1 MAGFFGIFGRK
12 NRTSSDSFYL
22 SADEAKTFGDIDYMR
37 KAKTVRRTFAKTVSG
52 GGGESIKEVSS
63 LKTRKRDQFS
73 NQGQQSSAASFDS
86 SSSSSSTTSSSSS
99 SSFSPSSTKRTN
111 TDTGMDMFRNM
122 AKSIKKR

>member
-12 NRTSSDSFYL
+12 NRTSGDSFYL
-22 SADEAKTFGDIDYMR
+22 SPDESKTFGDIDYMR
-37 KAKTVRRTFAKTVSG
+37 KAKTVRRTFAKSLTG

-73 NQGQQSSAASFDS
+73 NQGQQSSLASFNS

-99 SSFSPSSTKRTN
+99 FSPSSTKRNN